1 MSRIVNYPNIAST
14 LALLVALSGGAY
26 AAGLVGTSD
35 LKDGAVTTAKL
46 HGSAVTTK
54 KIKDEAVHAGKLAT
68 GSVGG
73 RQLINGSVGSE
84 EVAPGAIG
92 PDALAPGAV
101 GSGALAP
108 EVTDAL
114 AGLTANQ
121 PYLASSSDHT
131 IQQVGNTSV
140 NVASLTF
147 PQTGTYLVVGWLR
160 VFPRSSN
167 PGHNLN
173 CSMGGNGPSIT
184 NQFVPD
190 NNGVE
195 MVPLIGTASAGA
207 GTSLTLSCRQI
218 LGTGEITLSYDL
230 YAVRVTTQP

>member
-1 MSRIVNYPNIAST
+1 MRRIVTYPNVAST

-35 LKDGAVTTAKL
+35 LKDGAVTTSKL
-46 HGSAVTTK
+46 HGSAVTAK
-54 KIKDEAVHAGKLAT
+54 KIQDGAVHAGKLAT

-84 EVAPGAIG
+84 EIAPGAIG

-101 GSGALAP
+101 DNGALAP
-108 EVTDAL
+108 EVTDTL
-114 AGLTANQ
+114 ASLADNR
-121 PYLASSSDHT
+121 PYLTSSSNHV
-131 IQQVGNTSV
+131 IQQVGSTSV
-140 NVASLTF
+140 DVASLTF
-147 PQTGTYLVVGWLR
+147 PKTGTYLVVGSLR
-160 VFPRSSN
+160 VFPRDSN

-195 MVPLIGTASAGA
+195 MVPLIGTTSAGA
-207 GTSLTLSCRQI
+207 GTSVTLSCRQI
-218 LGTGEITLSYDL
+218 LGNGEITLSYDL
-230 YAVRVTTQP
+230 YAVRVTQP